1 MKKKVLIYLASLLLL
16 GACSDNNVITNV
28 DEELN
33 HSNAHRSNVRSIDEV
48 VELANLMETK
58 SRSAKDYD
66 IEVITSN
73 TVTPMSRSGNNDTLL
88 YFVSNAEH
96 PLVISA
102 DERCYPYFAIL
113 DNATDSLS
121 KLFADSENEDIATR
135 IISQMLPNSEIYQ
148 QMLKTPVG
156 IDNDGHGARWDNI
169 IVKTVTPKVKV
180 EWSQSHPFNKYCP
193 AGCPAG
199 CVAIAGA
206 QACTVTRHISSFNG
220 NNLDW
225 EKIVGVKNSIDALM
239 YNNQYV
245 TNSIA
250 RFISDLGF
258 AIGMNYSPSGSGA
271 KISNLIK
278 KLFSNS
284 SSITYTKDKKKIES
298 TLSDYASG
306 VVIVGSYRKKETGET
321 VGHCYIIDGFY
332 KYESGMAMMHVNMG
346 NGANYNGYYLEN
358 FSTPT
363 FIEDAPISYPYDWEF
378 HCIHAIN

>member
-1 MKKKVLIYLASLLLL
+1 MNKFILFSLLL
-16 GACSDNNVITNV
+16 SVMT
-28 DEELN
+28 
-33 HSNAHRSNVRSIDEV
+33 
-48 VELANLMETK
+48 ET
-58 SRSAKDYD
+58 ADA
-66 IEVITSN
+66 VAQTSPPE
-73 TVTPMSRSGNNDTLL
+73 TS
-88 YFVSNAEH
+88 
-96 PLVISA
+96 
-102 DERCYPYFAIL
+102 
-113 DNATDSLS
+113 
-121 KLFADSENEDIATR
+121 
-135 IISQMLPNSEIYQ
+135 
-148 QMLKTPVG
+148 
-156 IDNDGHGARWDNI
+156 
-169 IVKTVTPKVKV
+169 
-180 EWSQSHPFNKYCP
+180 
-193 AGCPAG
+193 
-199 CVAIAGA
+199 
-206 QACTVTRHISSFNG
+206 
-220 NNLDW
+220 
-225 EKIVGVKNSIDALM
+225 
-239 YNNQYV
+239 
-245 TNSIA
+245 A
-250 RFISDLGF
+250 RFYNRVTGI